1 MSDSEIGNRIR
12 WTASRKAELVLAVL
26 KGADVV
32 ELCRENGISRTQLFQ
47 WRDSFIEGGKKQLK
61 FKRRKGFNEKKVTRL
76 ERKVGEL
83 TLQLE
88 ILHEVARLK
97 KTKQLV

>member
-1 MSDSEIGNRIR
+1 MSDPEIRNGNR

-26 KGADVV
+26 KGTDAV
-32 ELCRENGISRTQLFQ
+32 ELCRQNGISRAQLFQ
-47 WRDSFIEGGKKQLK
+47 WRDSFVAGGKEQLK
-61 FKRRKGFNEKKVTRL
+61 FKRCKDPNEKKVTRL
-76 ERKVGEL
+76 ERKVGEM

-97 KTKQLV
+97 KTKQLI